1 MENKYLVSAEDLT
14 SVADAIREKGGTAEP
29 IVFPGGFVS
38 GIHELS
44 SLNFEVVGGTVQPE
58 NPKENTIW
66 VNTDREITGWIFS
79 TTEPEGPDAGM
90 VWFTVTAAPTP
101 IFNALKENTL
111 NVYANKCR
119 QYSNDSW
126 TECESKIYTDEEW
139 RTFREWLFHYTSD
152 ASNWSAY
159 SIGTGGSFSAKD
171 DVLTIQ
177 MNQGSDH
184 QSGPTC
190 VQYNGFTELTGYSM
204 LTVVFGEATGYIYG
218 VAIGVSNVHGYDDP
232 GKWKAKKNYDY
243 NTVAPNIGVFRCNI
257 ENVQS
262 GYITIYAGNSH
273 ESRYGASTV
282 KVLEVYLE

>member
-1 MENKYLVSAEDLT
+1 MQVPILSKQ
-14 SVADAIREKGGTAEP
+14 IIEKQN
-29 IVFPGGFVS
+29 
-38 GIHELS
+38 
-44 SLNFEVVGGTVQPE
+44 LNFEVVGGTEQPT

-66 VNTDREITGWIFS
+66 VETDQEITGWTFS
-79 TTEPEGPDAGM
+79 ATEPTEPADGM
-90 VWFTVTAAPTP
+90 VWFTVTASPTP
-101 IFNALKENTL
+101 IFNALKKNTL

-126 TECESKIYTDEEW
+126 TACEAKIYINEEW
-139 RTFREWLFHYTSD
+139 RTFREWLFHYTND

-171 DVLTIQ
+171 DVLTIR
-177 MNQGSDH
+177 MNQGSDY

-190 VQYNGFTELTGYSM
+190 VQYNGFTDLTGYSM

-218 VAIGVSNVHGYDDP
+218 VAIGVSNVRDYADP
-232 GKWKAKKNYDY
+232 GQWKALKNYDY
-243 NTVAPNIGVFRCNI
+243 KTVAPHIGVFRCNI

-273 ESRYGASTV
+273 ESKYGASTL